1 MGSKCRLAYIPLG
14 HPAINQGA
22 ETRIPPTDTL
32 RPAQLGP
39 KPGENIPRQ
48 KPETTPE
55 ATSPQRPV
63 TVHKAL
69 CKLLSRNGFQRRT
82 VSGHP

>member
-1 MGSKCRLAYIPLG
+1 MGSECRLAYIPPR

-39 KPGENIPRQ
+39 KPGEN
-48 KPETTPE
+48 TP
-55 ATSPQRPV
+55 AKSL
-63 TVHKAL
+63 K
-69 CKLLSRNGFQRRT
+69 RRLKR
-82 VSGHP
+82 HLPNDL

>member
-1 MGSKCRLAYIPLG
+1 MGSKCRLAHIPLG

-22 ETRIPPTDTL
+22 KTRIPPTDTL
-32 RPAQLGP
+32 RPAQLGAKTRRKYP
-39 KPGENIPRQ
+39 LQ

-63 TVHKAL
+63 TVHKDL

>member
-1 MGSKCRLAYIPLG
+1 MGSEYRLAYIPLG

-22 ETRIPPTDTL
+22 EIRIPPTDTL
-32 RPAQLGP
+32 RPTQLGA
-39 KPGENIPRQ
+39 KTRRKYPRQ

-55 ATSPQRPV
+55 ATSSQRPV